1 MKTRLVLQK
10 SDLGI
15 LKTVAKDGRAYG
27 LLEGVSI
34 SFLNA
39 NGLSLLE
46 YDCAA
51 PLDSLGRSASP
62 WHQLPVCEVRVKPG
76 ARVDVN
82 GDEYNNDSND
92 DHDNDEDSVLITSM
106 YVYVL

>member
-1 MKTRLVLQK
+1 MSQAAKLKTRLVLQK

-15 LKTVAKDGRAYG
+15 LKTVAKDGSAYG

-46 YDCAA
+46 YDVRASSAVMAPIDRERGHPRPAA
-51 PLDSLGRSASP
+51 G
-62 WHQLPVCEVRVKPG
+62 H
-76 ARVDVN
+76 
-82 GDEYNNDSND
+82 
-92 DHDNDEDSVLITSM
+92 
-106 YVYVL
+106 